1 MEVVNIEIPMPKEI
15 LTLLNRTAYEMVEES
30 KNTLAIDY
38 YKTGKLPMSKCAEI
52 IGATKEEFMR
62 MLGRRGISFNNWDD
76 DDNEIQ
82 KEIETV
88 RKLLIG

>member
-30 KNTLAIDY
+30 KTTLAIDF
-38 YKTGKLPMSKCAEI
+38 YKTGKLPMGKCAEI
-52 IGATKEEFMR
+52 IGTTKEEFIR

-76 DDNEIQ
+76 DDEEIQ
-82 KEIETV
+82 KEILAV
-88 RKLLIG
+88 RKLLNG